1 MSLGAGGMTMVDGTE
16 KWENE
21 GGKLFSRSRTND
33 KTVVEMRNKGTNH
46 NTCCDAKSEKVHIFF
61 LPSLSGISK
70 CCLSCK
76 IADLKCIPLSV
87 SIYLCSR
94 KRHSPFNFPFA
105 FFLAFS
111 RHFYLQIFDISYSFS
126 TANTQLTFSLAP
138 IILSCQNGMQLPC
151 RGTTESHIS

>member
-1 MSLGAGGMTMVDGTE
+1 MEPRSGRTRGG
-16 KWENE
+16 N
-21 GGKLFSRSRTND
+21 FSRGAEQTTKQLWKCETREQIT
-33 KTVVEMRNKGTNH
+33 TRVAMRNRRKYT
-46 NTCCDAKSEKVHIFF
+46 FF
-61 LPSLSGISK
+61 LPSLRGISK

-111 RHFYLQIFDISYSFS
+111 RHFYLQIFDISFSFS